1 MSDVDMGKLDEVLTK
16 SKLPPRMAPDEH
28 QFEKLMLTGS
38 YDRIEVREDGCIDVW
53 NMRIDGREGEKRSYP
68 EDSPLKGVIE
78 KHVGPLK
85 PGDVIDFEKL
95 GEYKFK
101 IRRRPLD

>member
-1 MSDVDMGKLDEVLTK
+1 MSKLDEVLTK

-28 QFEKLMLTGS
+28 QFEKHMQAGT
-38 YDRIEVREDGCIDVW
+38 YDRIEVREDGSIDVW
-53 NMRIDGREGEKRSYP
+53 NMCIDGREGEKKNYP
-68 EDSPLKGVIE
+68 ENLPLKGVIE